1 MGFSVSVGITKDEN
15 KKVKGVASVV
25 IDNSFKISNITIVD
39 RGEKG
44 LFVAMPALK
53 VNTSDANVAFKEVC
67 HPVTKDFRDE
77 LYNKILATYAVAAS
91 GENEKKFQK
100 FSTLD
105 VKDEP
110 ELAVWSVSLVNDSSH
125 PTLKGTANIALNG
138 NFVIENMPI
147 RENKEGEVFLAMP
160 SYRNNSTGEFHDIV
174 NPVSKEFREKLQQA
188 VLEKYEK
195 AKEMEVN
202 LLDGGK
208 EDEKDENAD
217 INKSATKD
225 SWESKIANQKDAAS
239 EKASN
244 DPAQEQK
251 PDMYKGNMEI

>member
-1 MGFSVSVGITKDEN
+1 MGFSVSVGITKDES

-44 LFVAMPALK
+44 LRVAMPALK
-53 VNTSDANVAFKEVC
+53 VNTPDNNVAFKEVC
-67 HPVTKDFRDE
+67 HPVTKEFRDE

-110 ELAVWSVSLVNDSSH
+110 KLAVWSVSLVNDSNN
-125 PTLKGTANIALNG
+125 PTLKGTANIALND
-138 NFVIENMPI
+138 NFIIENMPI
-147 RENKEGEVFLAMP
+147 RENKDGEAFLAMP
-160 SYRNNSTGEFHDIV
+160 SYRNSSTGEFHNIV
-174 NPVSKEFREKLQQA
+174 NPVTKEFREKLQQA

-208 EDEKDENAD
+208 EDGKDEKAD

-225 SWESKIANQKDAAS
+225 SWESKIANQKDAA

-251 PDMYKGNMEI
+251 TDMHKGNMEI

>member
-1 MGFSVSVGITKDEN
+1 MLLKKYLTRPKCSPRLKFKDLQSNHKIKGGINTGFSVSVGITKDEN
-15 KKVKGVASVV
+15 KKVKG
-25 IDNSFKISNITIVD
+25 
-39 RGEKG
+39 
-44 LFVAMPALK
+44 
-53 VNTSDANVAFKEVC
+53 
-67 HPVTKDFRDE
+67 
-77 LYNKILATYAVAAS
+77 AAS

-208 EDEKDENAD
+208 EDEMDRSHW
-217 INKSATKD
+217 IL
-225 SWESKIANQKDAAS
+225 
-239 EKASN
+239 
-244 DPAQEQK
+244 
-251 PDMYKGNMEI
+251 